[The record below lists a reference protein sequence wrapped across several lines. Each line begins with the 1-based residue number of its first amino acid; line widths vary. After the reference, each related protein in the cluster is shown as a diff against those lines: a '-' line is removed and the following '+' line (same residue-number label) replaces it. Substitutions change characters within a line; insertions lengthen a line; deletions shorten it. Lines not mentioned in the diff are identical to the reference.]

1 VGEKIYGCADVL
13 ICTSLVEAFYS
24 TILIARNY
32 TAIIMLEIDEN

>member
-1 VGEKIYGCADVL
+1 MGVNMYGCADVL